1 MRTLPLAI
9 VAASACAARPPQ
21 STFHHNDALA
31 RWMSGESIDR
41 IAMEL
46 AIDRDEAKHEIR
58 QGLMGAQ
65 TRYWRER

>member
-1 MRTLPLAI
+1 M
-9 VAASACAARPPQ
+9 
-21 STFHHNDALA
+21 HHNAALA

-46 AIDRDEAKHEIR
+46 AIDRDEAKQEIR